1 MVKYKRLNKL
11 QWFKQPHPAFSL
23 APETHEELYSFKFD
37 DSDVQYGF
45 FRQEAICL
53 SWPGYLLTAISNSS
67 LIRWMTRIKVTLLTS
82 HIIIA
87 AAWPFNL
94 TPTVIEVEILTC

>member
-1 MVKYKRLNKL
+1 MVKYKRLKKL

-37 DSDVQYGF
+37 DSDVRYGF

-53 SWPGYLLTAISNSS
+53 FLARLLINCNKQFILNKMDDSNKSHTAYLSHNNCRSLAI
-67 LIRWMTRIKVTLLTS
+67 
-82 HIIIA
+82 
-87 AAWPFNL
+87 
-94 TPTVIEVEILTC
+94 

>member
-1 MVKYKRLNKL
+1 MTVMFDMDFFVKKL
-11 QWFKQPHPAFSL
+11 YAF
-23 APETHEELYSFKFD
+23 
-37 DSDVQYGF
+37 
-45 FRQEAICL
+45 

-94 TPTVIEVEILTC
+94 NPTVIDVEILTC